1 MRRTDIFFSPFCA
14 VRKPFCVFVCSRSKV
29 GLYVGGLC
37 AEGINVYYPCLPRVL
52 RKLLKSLHPVTQP
65 IGGIVGSVIL
75 VHQGI
80 LGFLGNFSV

>member
-1 MRRTDIFFSPFCA
+1 MRSENLSACLSVLDQKWDCMF
-14 VRKPFCVFVCSRSKV
+14 
-29 GLYVGGLC
+29 GGLC

-80 LGFLGNFSV
+80 LGQFFCLRDKEASECA